1 MPESYEKILERLN
14 AGREYRQI
22 QAGSIELRSDEAEE
36 MIVEGYATTF
46 GQPYVLYDFGDYIVR
61 EQIDPHAFDECDMSD
76 VIMQYDHR
84 GRVFART
91 RNKTLSMSTD
101 KHGLKIRAAL
111 GGTELG
117 RQLYEEIRGGYTDRM
132 SFGFTVAEDKR
143 EVTEDHTRNVTTV
156 LRTITKVK
164 KLYDVSAVSI
174 PANDTTEIS
183 ARSVADG
190 VIEALK
196 EQERL
201 KADKRQ
207 EREKLRGEIR
217 RLLCK

>member
-1 MPESYEKILERLN
+1 M
-14 AGREYRQI
+14 
-22 QAGSIELRSDEAEE
+22 
-36 MIVEGYATTF
+36 T
-46 GQPYVLYDFGDYIVR
+46 
-61 EQIDPHAFDECDMSD
+61 
-76 VIMQYDHR
+76 
-84 GRVFART
+84 
-91 RNKTLSMSTD
+91 
-101 KHGLKIRAAL
+101 
-111 GGTELG
+111 
-117 RQLYEEIRGGYTDRM
+117 
-132 SFGFTVAEDKR
+132 FGFTDAEERR
-143 EVTEDHTRNVTTV
+143 EVTEDHTRNVTAV